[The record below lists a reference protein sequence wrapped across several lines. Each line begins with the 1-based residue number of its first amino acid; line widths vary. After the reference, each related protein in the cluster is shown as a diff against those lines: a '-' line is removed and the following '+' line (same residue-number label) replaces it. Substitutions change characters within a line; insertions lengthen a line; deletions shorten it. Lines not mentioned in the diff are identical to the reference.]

1 MKIIKI
7 TFLQTFMYN
16 ESFMYKIY
24 LQDPDNSNQSIACLT
39 HDSNEALDI
48 LVGYRNKIMEKNYKW
63 ITDFISILIPT
74 NDEDHVY
81 VSQLL
86 QAKGIV
92 MGIEAQRRAK
102 PYNMGTLYW
111 QLNDC
116 WPAISWSSIDYFGN
130 WKALQYKA
138 KKAFE
143 NVLISY
149 QEDTSNISI
158 HIVNFFALR
167 KQTSANPFLI
177 SQTLKRR

>member
-74 NDEDHVY
+74 NDEDEAMDIFLKYRYKMIDSDLRTLNGKCEINHLETKY
-81 VSQLL
+81 SDHFIKPNNIL
-86 QAKGIV
+86 QSMK
-92 MGIEAQRRAK
+92 RK
-102 PYNMGTLYW
+102 NSS
-111 QLNDC
+111 LNNL
-116 WPAISWSSIDYFGN
+116 IDN
-130 WKALQYKA
+130 
-138 KKAFE
+138 
-143 NVLISY
+143 
-149 QEDTSNISI
+149 
-158 HIVNFFALR
+158 
-167 KQTSANPFLI
+167 
-177 SQTLKRR
+177 LKLEIIL